1 MIDGKEVLCSFLI
14 NNIVKGVTIVKKFF
28 SLLLVVLLIL
38 PTVSS
43 SVFAQKKTEHDVDLW
58 NALKPL
64 STTVSFLNT
73 GAHPDDERSDFLA
86 YLSRGLGVKTS
97 SLIANR
103 GEGGQN
109 EIGSE
114 LDNALGIIRSNEMK
128 EAAKVTGVK
137 AYHLS
142 ETTSDPIYD
151 FGFSKSP
158 EETLEKWGE
167 ELTYERLI
175 RFIRTY
181 QPDIVMPSF
190 RDVESQHGH
199 HRTMTILSER
209 AFNDAADPDV
219 FPEQLEEGLEPW
231 QVKKL
236 YLPAE
241 SEESATL
248 SIEISDYDPIY
259 EMTYPQLGEES
270 RYLHKSQGMGNDIPA
285 EPKQTHLELVDS
297 AGTTK
302 ETNLFEGIPYDLK
315 EWAEVVSQ
323 PGLSKQLKK
332 LQKNLDK
339 IIKLYPDRTKI
350 FPESQ
355 KALKETQKLIKK
367 VDKEKIGQ
375 DVKHDLIH
383 KLELKAEQLTAA
395 SFISSNLNVETTID
409 SSVMT
414 KGENVQIT
422 MTISNEGNKKVKHVQ
437 AGLELPK
444 NWKYNG
450 AVKVKHLKPGETK
463 TAVFHLEVPEGEG
476 YYHPYDEPVIQP
488 IISYKEKGT
497 ETALPLELDNTA
509 AVLPELSVSVDPE
522 SIMVNTAD
530 VKENMPL
537 KVKVKNYDNNS
548 RDAEIALKLPE
559 GWTSKPDTTT
569 VSLSERFEEKEVTFA
584 VSPPAD
590 IEEDNF
596 EIEAYAV
603 SNEKTFDTTVQEIQY
618 DHINDEYFLYS
629 STADGEAFELLIPD
643 NLKVGY
649 IESGFD
655 NVANH
660 LTNAGFD
667 ITELTEED
675 LASSDLSQFDTI
687 VTGIRANLS
696 RADLVKN
703 NARLHQY
710 AEEGGHLVVQ
720 YHKPGDNWD
729 AETSAPYHL
738 EIGSPS
744 IEWRVTDENAEVTM
758 TQPDHKLFNYP
769 NQITANDWDNWVQE
783 RGLYFPMNWDERYET
798 FVEMADPDEEAFD
811 GGILLADYGEGTYLY
826 TNLVF
831 YRQID
836 NQVPGGYRIFT
847 NLISYGAEE

>member
-1 MIDGKEVLCSFLI
+1 M
-14 NNIVKGVTIVKKFF
+14 KGVTKLKKIFT
-28 SLLLVVLLIL
+28 LLMAVLLIL
-38 PTVSS
+38 PTVSLS
-43 SVFAQKKTEHDVDLW
+43 GFAQKKTEHDMDLW
-58 NALKPL
+58 NAVKPL

-128 EAAKVTGVK
+128 EAAKITGVK

-142 ETTSDPIYD
+142 ETISDSIYD

-190 RDVESQHGH
+190 RDVNSQHGH

-209 AFNDAADPDV
+209 AFTDAADPNV

-241 SEESATL
+241 SQETATL
-248 SIEISDYDPIY
+248 SIEIGDYDPVY
-259 EMTYPQLGEES
+259 DMTYPQLGEES
-270 RYLHKSQGMGNDIPA
+270 RYLHKSQGMGRDIPA

-297 AGTTK
+297 AVTTQ
-302 ETNLFEGIPYDLK
+302 ENNLFEGIPYDLK

-323 PGLSKQLKK
+323 PVLSNQLKK
-332 LQKNLDK
+332 LQKKLDK
-339 IIKLYPDRTKI
+339 IIKLYPNRTEI

-355 KALKETQKLIKK
+355 QALKETQNLIKK
-367 VDKEKIGQ
+367 VDKAKLAP
-375 DVKHDLIH
+375 DVKHDLLH
-383 KLELKAEQLTAA
+383 KLELKAEQLTEV
-395 SFISSNLNVETTID
+395 SFVSSNLNVETTID
-409 SSVMT
+409 SSVIT
-414 KGENVQIT
+414 QGEKVQVT
-422 MTISNEGNKKVKHVQ
+422 MTLSNEGDKKVNHVQ
-437 AGLELPK
+437 AALELPE

-450 AVKVKHLKPGETK
+450 AVNVKHMKPGETK
-463 TAVFHLEVPEGEG
+463 TAVFHLEVPEDEA

-488 IISYKEKGT
+488 IVSFKEKGT
-497 ETALPLELDNTA
+497 ETAVPLELDNTA
-509 AVLPELSVSVDPE
+509 AVLPELAVSVDPE

-530 VKENMPL
+530 VKENIPL
-537 KVKVKNYDNNS
+537 KVRVKNYDINS
-548 RDAEIALKLPE
+548 RDAEVALKLPE
-559 GWTSKPDTTT
+559 GWTSEPNTTE
-569 VSLSERFEEKEVTFA
+569 VSFTERFEEQEVTFT

-590 IEEDNF
+590 IEEGNF
-596 EIEAYAV
+596 EIEAYAI
-603 SNEKTFDTTVQEIQY
+603 SNGKTFDTTVQEIQY

-629 STADGEAFELLIPD
+629 SAADGEAFELLIPD

-660 LTNAGFD
+660 LINAGFN
-667 ITELTEED
+667 ITKLTEED

-696 RADLVKN
+696 RPDLVEN
-703 NARLHQY
+703 NARLLQY
-710 AEEGGHLVVQ
+710 VEEGGHLVVQ

-729 AETSAPYHL
+729 VEASAPYHL

-758 TQPDHKLFNYP
+758 TQPEHKLFNYP
-769 NQITANDWDNWVQE
+769 NQITDNDWDNWVQE
-783 RGLYFPMNWDERYET
+783 RGLYFPMNWDDRYET

-826 TNLVF
+826 SSLVF

-836 NQVPGGYRIFT
+836 SQVPGGYRIFT